1 MSLSISAQ
9 SNSYLAKKLG
19 KSESNQTGASSRTQV
34 AQNLQTSSA
43 KTTRTLTLGSKKQ
56 SNFVAGRGNTPGAA
70 RRSLTKLQER
80 YNHRSN
86 QGFYNTGG
94 NSDVQE
100 TVVIRQSS
108 NFGNMTGMYG
118 MSGMSGMSGMM
129 GMGGMTGQMGML
141 NQVGSMLGMDQET
154 MGYIGA
160 GAYLT
165 QQLGQLGSSM
175 GLFGGS
181 SSSSVSSSVSSSA
194 NTAISNM
201 NSAKD
206 VVSLKQAIE
215 GAKSQEAGLSQSAR
229 QVESKQTAFTNATK
243 AKKDAETSV
252 ANKKQDVAT
261 KDQTVKTLGNQV
273 TLIKSQLTAASNN
286 VSMCNA
292 SYQAALMN
300 LKNASPEGKAAAQ
313 AAVDKAN
320 AALEEARATEAKV
333 KQALTEAENRL
344 TNAENELKTAKE
356 EYQKAEDDLA
366 TKGEALETAETELDK
381 AKQAKQDYDALSSE
395 IKTQESRLEQL
406 DRQEKEA
413 YSDTTQAIKDR
424 EAKVGDKTD
433 DKKLAKLKEKQ
444 NKHGDNIVK
453 LQCMSA
459 PPSETGKDGEDL
471 RSTMLPSG
479 KMVYFVGMEEVSEDV
494 YNSHK
499 KASA

>member
-70 RRSLTKLQER
+70 RRSLTKLQEM
-80 YNHRSN
+80 YNHRPN

-94 NSDVQE
+94 NSGVQE
-100 TVVIRQSS
+100 TIVIRQSS

-118 MSGMSGMSGMM
+118 MGGMSGMSGMM
-129 GMGGMTGQMGML
+129 GMGGQMGML
-141 NQVGSMLGMDQET
+141 NQVGTMLGMDQET

-273 TLIKSQLTAASNN
+273 TLIKSQLTAASNA
-286 VSMCNA
+286 VSAANA
-292 SYQAALMN
+292 SYQAAKLN
-300 LKNASPEGKAAAQ
+300 LENASPEGKAAAQ

-320 AALEEARATEAKV
+320 AALKEARATEAKV

-381 AKQAKQDYDALSSE
+381 AKQAKQDCDALSSE

>member
-80 YNHRSN
+80 YNHRPN
-86 QGFYNTGG
+86 QGFYDTGG
-94 NSDVQE
+94 NSGVQE

-118 MSGMSGMSGMM
+118 MGGMSGMM
-129 GMGGMTGQMGML
+129 GMGGQMGML
-141 NQVGSMLGMDQET
+141 NQVGTMLGMDQET

-215 GAKSQEAGLSQSAR
+215 GAKSQEAGLSQSAG

-273 TLIKSQLTAASNN
+273 TLIKSQLTAASNA
-286 VSMCNA
+286 VSAANA
-292 SYQAALMN
+292 SCQAAKLN
-300 LKNASPEGKAAAQ
+300 LENASPEGKEAAR
-313 AAVDKAN
+313 AAVRKAEK
-320 AALEEARATEAKV
+320 ALEEARATEAKV

-406 DRQEKEA
+406 QKQEQEDYGK
-413 YSDTTQAIKDR
+413 TTKDIADR
-424 EAKVGDKTD
+424 EAKVGNKTD
-433 DKKLAKLKEKQ
+433 DKKLNKLKAKQ
-444 NKHGDNIVK
+444 KEQGDK
-453 LQCMSA
+453 LAKFECLNGEA
-459 PPSETGKDGEDL
+459 TETGKNGEEL
-471 RSTMLPSG
+471 RSTILPSG
-479 KMVYFVGMEEVSEDV
+479 DKVYYVGMNEVSAEE
-494 YNSHK
+494 YEKHRKQS
-499 KASA
+499 

>member
-34 AQNLQTSSA
+34 AQNLQSSSA

-80 YNHRSN
+80 YNHRPN

-94 NSDVQE
+94 NSGVQE

-129 GMGGMTGQMGML
+129 GMGGQMGML
-141 NQVGSMLGMDQET
+141 NQVGTMLGMDQET

-313 AAVDKAN
+313 AAVDKAK

-433 DKKLAKLKEKQ
+433 DKKLTKLKEKQ

>member
-34 AQNLQTSSA
+34 AQNLQASSA

-94 NSDVQE
+94 NSGVQE

-118 MSGMSGMSGMM
+118 MGGMSGMM
-129 GMGGMTGQMGML
+129 GMGGQMGML
-141 NQVGSMLGMDQET
+141 NQVGTMLGMDQET

-273 TLIKSQLTAASNN
+273 TLIKSQLTAASNA
-286 VSMCNA
+286 VSAANA

-313 AAVDKAN
+313 AAVDKAK

-381 AKQAKQDYDALSSE
+381 AKQAKQDCDALSSE

>member
-34 AQNLQTSSA
+34 AQNLQSSSA

-80 YNHRSN
+80 YNHRPN

-94 NSDVQE
+94 NSGVQE

-118 MSGMSGMSGMM
+118 MSGMSGMM
-129 GMGGMTGQMGML
+129 GMGGQMGML
-141 NQVGSMLGMDQET
+141 NQVGTMLGMDQET

-194 NTAISNM
+194 NTAISSM

-273 TLIKSQLTAASNN
+273 TLIKSQLTAASNA
-286 VSMCNA
+286 VSAANA
-292 SYQAALMN
+292 SCQAAKLN
-300 LKNASPEGKAAAQ
+300 LENASPEGKAAAQ

-320 AALEEARATEAKV
+320 AALKEARATEAKV

-381 AKQAKQDYDALSSE
+381 AKQAKQDCDALSSE

-499 KASA
+499 KHQLN

>member
-70 RRSLTKLQER
+70 RRSLTKLQEM
-80 YNHRSN
+80 YNHRPN

-94 NSDVQE
+94 NSGVQE

-118 MSGMSGMSGMM
+118 MSGMSGMM
-129 GMGGMTGQMGML
+129 GMGGQMGML
-141 NQVGSMLGMDQET
+141 NQVGTMLGMDQET

-194 NTAISNM
+194 NTAISSM

-313 AAVDKAN
+313 AAVDKAK

-381 AKQAKQDYDALSSE
+381 AKQAKQDCDALSSE

-494 YNSHK
+494 YNNHK

>member
-80 YNHRSN
+80 YNHRPN

-118 MSGMSGMSGMM
+118 MSGMSGMM
-129 GMGGMTGQMGML
+129 GMGGQMGML
-141 NQVGSMLGMDQET
+141 NQVGTMLGMDQET

-273 TLIKSQLTAASNN
+273 TLIKSQLTAASNA
-286 VSMCNA
+286 VSAANA
-292 SYQAALMN
+292 SCQAAKLN
-300 LKNASPEGKAAAQ
+300 LENASPEGKEAAR
-313 AAVDKAN
+313 AAVRKAEK
-320 AALEEARATEAKV
+320 ALEEARATEAKV

-406 DRQEKEA
+406 QKQEQEDYGK
-413 YSDTTQAIKDR
+413 TTKDIADR
-424 EAKVGDKTD
+424 EAKVGNKTD
-433 DKKLAKLKEKQ
+433 DKKLNKLKAKQ
-444 NKHGDNIVK
+444 KEQGDK
-453 LQCMSA
+453 LAKFECLNGEA
-459 PPSETGKDGEDL
+459 TETGKNGEEL
-471 RSTMLPSG
+471 RSTILPSG
-479 KMVYFVGMEEVSEDV
+479 DKVYYVGMNEVSAEE
-494 YNSHK
+494 YEKHRKQS
-499 KASA
+499 

>member
-34 AQNLQTSSA
+34 AQNLQASSA

-80 YNHRSN
+80 YNHRPN

-94 NSDVQE
+94 NSGVQE

-118 MSGMSGMSGMM
+118 MGGMSGMM
-129 GMGGMTGQMGML
+129 GMGGQMGML
-141 NQVGSMLGMDQET
+141 NQVGTMLGMDQET

-273 TLIKSQLTAASNN
+273 TLIKSQLTAASNA
-286 VSMCNA
+286 VSAANA
-292 SYQAALMN
+292 SCQAAKLN
-300 LKNASPEGKAAAQ
+300 LENASPEGKEAAR
-313 AAVDKAN
+313 AAVRKAEK
-320 AALEEARATEAKV
+320 ALEEARATEAKV

>member
-80 YNHRSN
+80 YNHRPN

-118 MSGMSGMSGMM
+118 MSGMSGMM
-129 GMGGMTGQMGML
+129 GMGGQMGML
-141 NQVGSMLGMDQET
+141 NQVGTMLGMDQET

-206 VVSLKQAIE
+206 AASLKQSIE
-215 GAKSQEAGLSQSAR
+215 GAKSEQSNVSKLAGEVDA
-229 QVESKQTAFTNATK
+229 KQTAFNSATSDK
-243 AKKDAETSV
+243 AKAEKAVSD
-252 ANKKQDVAT
+252 KKQNVAT
-261 KDQTVKTLGNQV
+261 QGQTVQALESKV
-273 TLIKSQLTAASNN
+273 TLVKSQLTVASNN

-300 LKNASPEGKAAAQ
+300 LENASPEGKAAAQ
-313 AAVDKAN
+313 AAVDKAK
-320 AALEEARATEAKV
+320 AALDDAKNEEAKIQ
-333 KQALTEAENRL
+333 KALTETEEKL
-344 TNAENELKTAKE
+344 SNAKNELNTAKE
-356 EYQKAEDDLA
+356 ELQQANDDLT
-366 TKGEALETAETELDK
+366 TKEEALEKAEKDLDS
-381 AKQAKQDYDALSSE
+381 AKQAKQDDDALSNE
-395 IKTQESRLEQL
+395 IKIQESRLEQL
-406 DRQEKEA
+406 QKQEQEDYDK
-413 YSDTTQAIKDR
+413 TTKDIADR
-424 EAKVGDKTD
+424 EAKVGNKTD
-433 DKKLAKLKEKQ
+433 DKKLNKLKAKQ
-444 NKHGDNIVK
+444 KEQGDK
-453 LQCMSA
+453 LAKFECLNGEA
-459 PPSETGKDGEDL
+459 TETGKNGEEL
-471 RSTMLPSG
+471 RSTVLPSG
-479 KMVYFVGMEEVSEDV
+479 DKVYYVGMNEVSAEE
-494 YNSHK
+494 YEKHRKQS
-499 KASA
+499 

>member
-34 AQNLQTSSA
+34 AQNLQSSSA

-80 YNHRSN
+80 YNHRPN

-94 NSDVQE
+94 NSGVQE

-118 MSGMSGMSGMM
+118 MGGMSGMM
-129 GMGGMTGQMGML
+129 GMGGQMGML
-141 NQVGSMLGMDQET
+141 NQVGTMLGMDQET

-313 AAVDKAN
+313 AAVDKAK

-381 AKQAKQDYDALSSE
+381 AKQAKQDCDALSSE

>member
-80 YNHRSN
+80 YNHRPN

-94 NSDVQE
+94 NSGVQE

-108 NFGNMTGMYG
+108 NFGNMTGMY
-118 MSGMSGMSGMM
+118 GMSGMSGMM

-201 NSAKD
+201 NSAND
-206 VVSLKQAIE
+206 AASLKQAIE
-215 GAKSQEAGLSQSAR
+215 GAKSEQSNVSKLAGEVDA
-229 QVESKQTAFTNATK
+229 KQTAFNSATSDK
-243 AKKDAETSV
+243 AKAEKAVSD
-252 ANKKQDVAT
+252 KKQNVAT
-261 KDQTVKTLGNQV
+261 QGQTVQALESKV
-273 TLIKSQLTAASNN
+273 TLVKSQLTVASNN

-300 LKNASPEGKAAAQ
+300 LKNAPPEAKEAAQ
-313 AAVDKAN
+313 AAVDKADK
-320 AALEEARATEAKV
+320 ALKEAKNEED
-333 KQALTEAENRL
+333 KIQKALTETEEKLSKAK
-344 TNAENELKTAKE
+344 NELNTAKE
-356 EYQKAEDDLA
+356 ELQQANDDLTTKEEVLEKAEKDL
-366 TKGEALETAETELDK
+366 DS
-381 AKQAKQDYDALSSE
+381 AKQAKQDDDALSNE

-406 DRQEKEA
+406 QKQEQEDYDK
-413 YSDTTQAIKDR
+413 TTKDIADR
-424 EAKVGDKTD
+424 EAKVGNKTD
-433 DKKLAKLKEKQ
+433 DKKLNKLKEKQ
-444 NKHGDNIVK
+444 KEQGDK
-453 LQCMSA
+453 LAKFECLN
-459 PPSETGKDGEDL
+459 GEATEIGQNGEEL
-471 RSTMLPSG
+471 RSTVLPSG
-479 KMVYFVGMEEVSEDV
+479 DKVYYVGMNEVSAEE
-494 YNSHK
+494 YEKHRKQS
-499 KASA
+499 

>member
-34 AQNLQTSSA
+34 AQNLQSSSA

-80 YNHRSN
+80 YNHRPN

-94 NSDVQE
+94 NSGVQE

-118 MSGMSGMSGMM
+118 MSGMSGMM
-129 GMGGMTGQMGML
+129 GMGGQMGML
-141 NQVGSMLGMDQET
+141 NQVGTMLGMDQET

-194 NTAISNM
+194 NTAISSM

-273 TLIKSQLTAASNN
+273 TLIKSQLTAASNA
-286 VSMCNA
+286 VSAANA
-292 SYQAALMN
+292 SCQAAKLN
-300 LKNASPEGKAAAQ
+300 LENASPEGKAAAQ

-320 AALEEARATEAKV
+320 AALKEARATEAKV

-381 AKQAKQDYDALSSE
+381 AKQAKQDCDALSSE

>member
-34 AQNLQTSSA
+34 AQNLQSSSA

-80 YNHRSN
+80 YNHRTN

-94 NSDVQE
+94 NSGVQE

-118 MSGMSGMSGMM
+118 MSGMSGMM
-129 GMGGMTGQMGML
+129 GMGGQMGML
-141 NQVGSMLGMDQET
+141 NQVGTMLGMDPET

-313 AAVDKAN
+313 AAVDKAK

-413 YSDTTQAIKDR
+413 YSDTTKAIKER

>member
-80 YNHRSN
+80 YNHRPN

-94 NSDVQE
+94 NSGVQE

-118 MSGMSGMSGMM
+118 MSGMSGMM
-129 GMGGMTGQMGML
+129 GMGGMTSQMGML
-141 NQVGSMLGMDQET
+141 NQVGTMLGMDQET

-313 AAVDKAN
+313 AAVDKAK

-453 LQCMSA
+453 LQCMST

-479 KMVYFVGMEEVSEDV
+479 KMVYFVGMNEVSAEE
-494 YNSHK
+494 YEKHRKQS
-499 KASA
+499 

>member
-70 RRSLTKLQER
+70 RRSLTKLQEM
-80 YNHRSN
+80 YNHRPN

-94 NSDVQE
+94 NSGVQE

-129 GMGGMTGQMGML
+129 GMGGQMGML
-141 NQVGSMLGMDQET
+141 NQVGTMLGMDQET

-313 AAVDKAN
+313 AAVDKAK

-381 AKQAKQDYDALSSE
+381 AKQAKQDCDALSSE

>member
-80 YNHRSN
+80 YNHRTN

-94 NSDVQE
+94 NSGVQE

-118 MSGMSGMSGMM
+118 MSGMM

-141 NQVGSMLGMDQET
+141 NQVGTMLGMDQET

-215 GAKSQEAGLSQSAR
+215 GAKSQEAGLSQSAG

-273 TLIKSQLTAASNN
+273 TLIKSQLTAASNA
-286 VSMCNA
+286 VSAANA
-292 SYQAALMN
+292 SCQAAKLN
-300 LKNASPEGKAAAQ
+300 LENASPEGKAAAQ
-313 AAVDKAN
+313 AAVDKAKD
-320 AALEEARATEAKV
+320 ALEEARATEAKV

-381 AKQAKQDYDALSSE
+381 AKQAKQDCDALSSE

>member
-80 YNHRSN
+80 YNHRPN

-118 MSGMSGMSGMM
+118 MGGMSGMM
-129 GMGGMTGQMGML
+129 GMGGQMGML
-141 NQVGSMLGMDQET
+141 NQVGTMLGMDQET

-194 NTAISNM
+194 NTAISSM

-215 GAKSQEAGLSQSAR
+215 GAKSQEAGLSQSAG

-273 TLIKSQLTAASNN
+273 TLIKSQLTAASNA
-286 VSMCNA
+286 VSAANA
-292 SYQAALMN
+292 SCQAAKLN
-300 LKNASPEGKAAAQ
+300 LENASPEGKAAAQ

-320 AALEEARATEAKV
+320 AALKEARATEAKV

-381 AKQAKQDYDALSSE
+381 AKQAKQDCDALSSE

>member
-80 YNHRSN
+80 YNHRPN

-94 NSDVQE
+94 NSGVQE

-118 MSGMSGMSGMM
+118 MGGMTGMM
-129 GMGGMTGQMGML
+129 GMGGQMGML
-141 NQVGSMLGMDQET
+141 NQVGTMLGMDQET

-320 AALEEARATEAKV
+320 AALKEARATEAKV

-413 YSDTTQAIKDR
+413 YSDTTKAIKER

>member
-70 RRSLTKLQER
+70 RRSLTKLQEM
-80 YNHRSN
+80 YNHRPN

-118 MSGMSGMSGMM
+118 MSGMSGMM

-141 NQVGSMLGMDQET
+141 NQVGTMLGMDQET

-273 TLIKSQLTAASNN
+273 TLIKSQLTAASNA
-286 VSMCNA
+286 VSAANA

-300 LKNASPEGKAAAQ
+300 LTNASPEGKAAAQ
-313 AAVDKAN
+313 AAVDKAK

-381 AKQAKQDYDALSSE
+381 AKQAKQDCDALSSE

>member
-34 AQNLQTSSA
+34 AQNLQSSSA

-80 YNHRSN
+80 YNHRPN

-94 NSDVQE
+94 NSGVQE

-108 NFGNMTGMYG
+108 NFGNMTGMY
-118 MSGMSGMSGMM
+118 GMSGMM

-273 TLIKSQLTAASNN
+273 TLIKSQLTAASNA
-286 VSMCNA
+286 VSAANA
-292 SYQAALMN
+292 SCQAAKLN
-300 LKNASPEGKAAAQ
+300 LENASPEGKEAAR
-313 AAVDKAN
+313 AAVRKAEK
-320 AALEEARATEAKV
+320 ALEEARATEAKV

-381 AKQAKQDYDALSSE
+381 AKQAKQDYDSLSSE

>member
-80 YNHRSN
+80 YNHRPN

-94 NSDVQE
+94 NSGVQE

-108 NFGNMTGMYG
+108 NFGNMTGMY
-118 MSGMSGMSGMM
+118 GMSGMM

-215 GAKSQEAGLSQSAR
+215 GAKSQEAGLSQSAG

-273 TLIKSQLTAASNN
+273 TLIKSQLTAASNA
-286 VSMCNA
+286 VSAANA
-292 SYQAALMN
+292 SCQAAKLN
-300 LKNASPEGKAAAQ
+300 LENASPEGKEAAR
-313 AAVDKAN
+313 AAVRKAEK
-320 AALEEARATEAKV
+320 ALEEARATEAKV

>member
-70 RRSLTKLQER
+70 RRSLTKLQEM
-80 YNHRSN
+80 YNHRPN

-94 NSDVQE
+94 NSGVQE

-118 MSGMSGMSGMM
+118 MGGMSGMM

-141 NQVGSMLGMDQET
+141 NQVGTMLGMDQET

-194 NTAISNM
+194 NTAISSM

-215 GAKSQEAGLSQSAR
+215 GAKSQEAGLSQSAG

-273 TLIKSQLTAASNN
+273 TLIKSQLTAASNA
-286 VSMCNA
+286 VSAANA

-313 AAVDKAN
+313 AAVDKAK

>member
-80 YNHRSN
+80 YNHRPN

-118 MSGMSGMSGMM
+118 MSGMSGMM
-129 GMGGMTGQMGML
+129 GMGGQMGML
-141 NQVGSMLGMDQET
+141 NQVGTMLGMDQET

-201 NSAKD
+201 NSAND
-206 VVSLKQAIE
+206 AASLKQSIE
-215 GAKSQEAGLSQSAR
+215 GAKSEQSNVSKLAGEVDA
-229 QVESKQTAFTNATK
+229 KQTAFNSATSDK
-243 AKKDAETSV
+243 AKAEKAVSD
-252 ANKKQDVAT
+252 KKQNVAT
-261 KDQTVKTLGNQV
+261 QGQTVQALESKV
-273 TLIKSQLTAASNN
+273 TLVKSQLTVASNN
-286 VSMCNA
+286 VSICNA
-292 SYQAALMN
+292 SYKAALMN

-313 AAVDKAN
+313 AAVDKAK
-320 AALEEARATEAKV
+320 AALDDAKNEEAKIQ
-333 KQALTEAENRL
+333 KALTETEEKL
-344 TNAENELKTAKE
+344 SNAKNELNTAKE
-356 EYQKAEDDLA
+356 ELQQANDDLT
-366 TKGEALETAETELDK
+366 TKEEALEKAEKDLDS
-381 AKQAKQDYDALSSE
+381 AKQAKQDDDALSNE
-395 IKTQESRLEQL
+395 IKIQESRLEQL
-406 DRQEKEA
+406 QKQEQEDYDK
-413 YSDTTQAIKDR
+413 TTKDIADR

-433 DKKLAKLKEKQ
+433 DKKLNKLKAKQ
-444 NKHGDNIVK
+444 KEQGDK
-453 LQCMSA
+453 LAKFECLNGEA
-459 PPSETGKDGEDL
+459 TETGKNGEEL
-471 RSTMLPSG
+471 RSTILPSG
-479 KMVYFVGMEEVSEDV
+479 DKVYYVGMNEVSAEE
-494 YNSHK
+494 YEKHRKQS
-499 KASA
+499 

>member
-34 AQNLQTSSA
+34 AQNLQSSSA

-94 NSDVQE
+94 NSGVQE

-118 MSGMSGMSGMM
+118 MGGMSGMM
-129 GMGGMTGQMGML
+129 GMGGQMGML
-141 NQVGSMLGMDQET
+141 NQVGTMLGMDQET

-194 NTAISNM
+194 NTAISSM

-313 AAVDKAN
+313 AAVDKAK

-381 AKQAKQDYDALSSE
+381 AKQAKQDCDALSSE

-413 YSDTTQAIKDR
+413 YSDTTKAIKDR

-459 PPSETGKDGEDL
+459 PPSETGIDGEDL

>member
-80 YNHRSN
+80 YNHRPN

-94 NSDVQE
+94 NSGVQE

-118 MSGMSGMSGMM
+118 MSGMM

-141 NQVGSMLGMDQET
+141 NQVGTMLGMDQET

-313 AAVDKAN
+313 AAVDKAK

-366 TKGEALETAETELDK
+366 TKGEELETAETELDK
-381 AKQAKQDYDALSSE
+381 AKQAKQDCDALSSE

-413 YSDTTQAIKDR
+413 YSDTTKAIKER

>member
-34 AQNLQTSSA
+34 AQNLQASSA

-80 YNHRSN
+80 YNHRPN

-118 MSGMSGMSGMM
+118 MSGMSGMM
-129 GMGGMTGQMGML
+129 GMGGQMGML
-141 NQVGSMLGMDQET
+141 NQVGTMLGMDQET

-215 GAKSQEAGLSQSAR
+215 GAKSQEAGLSQSAG

-273 TLIKSQLTAASNN
+273 TLIKSQLTAASNA
-286 VSMCNA
+286 VSAANA
-292 SYQAALMN
+292 SYQAAKLN
-300 LKNASPEGKAAAQ
+300 LENASPEGKEAAR
-313 AAVDKAN
+313 AAVRKAEK
-320 AALEEARATEAKV
+320 ALEEARATEAKV

-381 AKQAKQDYDALSSE
+381 AKQAKQDCDALSSE

-479 KMVYFVGMEEVSEDV
+479 KMVYFVVMEEVSEDV

>member
-80 YNHRSN
+80 YNHRPN

-118 MSGMSGMSGMM
+118 MSGMSGMM
-129 GMGGMTGQMGML
+129 GMGGQMGML
-141 NQVGSMLGMDQET
+141 NQVGTMLGMDQET

-201 NSAKD
+201 NSAND
-206 VVSLKQAIE
+206 AASLKQSIE
-215 GAKSQEAGLSQSAR
+215 GAKSEQSNVSKLAGEVDA
-229 QVESKQTAFTNATK
+229 KQTAFNSATSDK
-243 AKKDAETSV
+243 AKAEKAVSD
-252 ANKKQDVAT
+252 KKQNVAT
-261 KDQTVKTLGNQV
+261 QGQTVQALESKV
-273 TLIKSQLTAASNN
+273 TLVKSQLTVASNN

-300 LKNASPEGKAAAQ
+300 LENASPEGKAAAQ
-313 AAVDKAN
+313 AAVDKAK
-320 AALEEARATEAKV
+320 AALDDAKNEEAKIQ
-333 KQALTEAENRL
+333 KALTETEEKL
-344 TNAENELKTAKE
+344 SNAKNELNTAKE
-356 EYQKAEDDLA
+356 ELQQANDDLT
-366 TKGEALETAETELDK
+366 TKEEALEKAEKDLDS
-381 AKQAKQDYDALSSE
+381 AKQAKQDDDALSNE
-395 IKTQESRLEQL
+395 IKIQESRLEQL
-406 DRQEKEA
+406 QKQEQEDYDK
-413 YSDTTQAIKDR
+413 TTKDLADR

-433 DKKLAKLKEKQ
+433 DKKLNKLKAKQ
-444 NKHGDNIVK
+444 KEQGDK
-453 LQCMSA
+453 LAKFECLNGEA
-459 PPSETGKDGEDL
+459 TETGKNGEEL
-471 RSTMLPSG
+471 RSTILPSG
-479 KMVYFVGMEEVSEDV
+479 DKVYYVGMNEVSAEE
-494 YNSHK
+494 YEKHRKQS
-499 KASA
+499 

>member
-80 YNHRSN
+80 YNHRTN

-94 NSDVQE
+94 NSGVQE

-118 MSGMSGMSGMM
+118 MSGMSGMM

-141 NQVGSMLGMDQET
+141 NQVGTMLGMDQET

-215 GAKSQEAGLSQSAR
+215 GAKSQEAGLSQSAG

-273 TLIKSQLTAASNN
+273 TLIKSQLTAASNA
-286 VSMCNA
+286 VSAANA
-292 SYQAALMN
+292 SCQAAKLN
-300 LKNASPEGKAAAQ
+300 LENASPEGKEAAR
-313 AAVDKAN
+313 AAVRKAEK
-320 AALEEARATEAKV
+320 ALEEARATEAKV

>member
-80 YNHRSN
+80 YNHRPN

-118 MSGMSGMSGMM
+118 MGGMSGMM
-129 GMGGMTGQMGML
+129 GMGGQMGML
-141 NQVGSMLGMDQET
+141 NQVGTMLGMDQET

-273 TLIKSQLTAASNN
+273 TLIKSQLTAASNA
-286 VSMCNA
+286 VSAANA

-320 AALEEARATEAKV
+320 DALKEARATEAKV

-444 NKHGDNIVK
+444 NKHGDNIIK

>member
-34 AQNLQTSSA
+34 AQNLQASSA

-70 RRSLTKLQER
+70 RRSLTKLQEM
-80 YNHRSN
+80 YNHRPN

-94 NSDVQE
+94 NSGVQE

-129 GMGGMTGQMGML
+129 GMGGQMGML
-141 NQVGSMLGMDQET
+141 NQVGTMLGMDQET

-194 NTAISNM
+194 NTAISSM

-313 AAVDKAN
+313 AAVDKAK

-381 AKQAKQDYDALSSE
+381 AKQAKQDCDALSSE

>member
-9 SNSYLAKKLG
+9 SNSYLAKKIG

-80 YNHRSN
+80 YNHRPN

-118 MSGMSGMSGMM
+118 MSGMSGMM
-129 GMGGMTGQMGML
+129 GMGGQMGML
-141 NQVGSMLGMDQET
+141 NQVGTMLGMDQET

-261 KDQTVKTLGNQV
+261 KYQTVKTLGNQV
-273 TLIKSQLTAASNN
+273 TLIKSQLTAASNA
-286 VSMCNA
+286 VSAANA

-300 LKNASPEGKAAAQ
+300 LQNASPEGKAAAQ
-313 AAVDKAN
+313 AAVDKAK

-406 DRQEKEA
+406 QKQEQEDYGK
-413 YSDTTQAIKDR
+413 TTKDIADR
-424 EAKVGDKTD
+424 EAKVGNKTD
-433 DKKLAKLKEKQ
+433 DKKLNKLKAKQ
-444 NKHGDNIVK
+444 KEQGDK
-453 LQCMSA
+453 LAKFECLNGEA
-459 PPSETGKDGEDL
+459 TETGKNGEEL
-471 RSTMLPSG
+471 RSTILPSG
-479 KMVYFVGMEEVSEDV
+479 DKVYYVGMNEVSAEE
-494 YNSHK
+494 YEKHRKQS
-499 KASA
+499 

>member
-34 AQNLQTSSA
+34 AQNLQSSSA

-80 YNHRSN
+80 YNHRTN

-94 NSDVQE
+94 NSGVQE

-118 MSGMSGMSGMM
+118 MGGMSGMM
-129 GMGGMTGQMGML
+129 GMGGQMGML
-141 NQVGSMLGMDQET
+141 NQVGTMLGMDQET

-313 AAVDKAN
+313 AAVDKAK

-471 RSTMLPSG
+471 RSRMLPSG

>member
-34 AQNLQTSSA
+34 AQNLQASSA

-80 YNHRSN
+80 YNHRPN

-94 NSDVQE
+94 NSGVQE

-118 MSGMSGMSGMM
+118 MGGMSGMM
-129 GMGGMTGQMGML
+129 GMGGQMGML
-141 NQVGSMLGMDQET
+141 NQVGTMLGMDQET

-215 GAKSQEAGLSQSAR
+215 GAKSQEAGLSQSAG

-273 TLIKSQLTAASNN
+273 TLIKSQLTAASNA
-286 VSMCNA
+286 VSAANA
-292 SYQAALMN
+292 SCQAAKLN
-300 LKNASPEGKAAAQ
+300 LENASPEGKEAAR
-313 AAVDKAN
+313 AAVRKAEK
-320 AALEEARATEAKV
+320 ALEEARATEAKV

-381 AKQAKQDYDALSSE
+381 AKQAKQDCDALSSE

>member
-80 YNHRSN
+80 YNHRPN

-94 NSDVQE
+94 NSGVQE

-118 MSGMSGMSGMM
+118 MGGMSGMM
-129 GMGGMTGQMGML
+129 GMTGQMGML

-215 GAKSQEAGLSQSAR
+215 GAKSQEAGLSQSAG

-273 TLIKSQLTAASNN
+273 TLIKSQLTAASNA
-286 VSMCNA
+286 VSAANA
-292 SYQAALMN
+292 SCQAAKLN
-300 LKNASPEGKAAAQ
+300 LENASPEGKEAAR
-313 AAVDKAN
+313 AAVRKAEK
-320 AALEEARATEAKV
+320 ALEEARATEAKV

>member
-34 AQNLQTSSA
+34 AQNLQASSA

-70 RRSLTKLQER
+70 RRSLTKLQEM
-80 YNHRSN
+80 YNHRPN

-94 NSDVQE
+94 NSGVQE

-118 MSGMSGMSGMM
+118 MGGMSGMM
-129 GMGGMTGQMGML
+129 GMGGMTSQMGML
-141 NQVGSMLGMDQET
+141 NQVGTMLGMDQET

-194 NTAISNM
+194 NTAISSM

-215 GAKSQEAGLSQSAR
+215 GARSQEAGLSQSAR

-292 SYQAALMN
+292 SYQAALVN
-300 LKNASPEGKAAAQ
+300 LNNASPEGKAAAQ
-313 AAVDKAN
+313 AAVDKAK

-413 YSDTTQAIKDR
+413 YSDTTKAIKER

>member
-34 AQNLQTSSA
+34 AQNLQSSSA

-70 RRSLTKLQER
+70 RRSLTKLQEM
-80 YNHRSN
+80 YNHRPN

-94 NSDVQE
+94 NSGVQE

-118 MSGMSGMSGMM
+118 MSGMSGMM
-129 GMGGMTGQMGML
+129 GMGGQMGML
-141 NQVGSMLGMDQET
+141 NQVGTMLGMDQET

-273 TLIKSQLTAASNN
+273 TLIKSQLTAASNA
-286 VSMCNA
+286 VSAANA
-292 SYQAALMN
+292 SCQAAKLN
-300 LKNASPEGKAAAQ
+300 LENASPEGKEAAR
-313 AAVDKAN
+313 AAVRKAEK
-320 AALEEARATEAKV
+320 ALEEARATEAKV

-406 DRQEKEA
+406 QKQEQEDYGK
-413 YSDTTQAIKDR
+413 TTKDIADR
-424 EAKVGDKTD
+424 EAKVGNKTD
-433 DKKLAKLKEKQ
+433 DKKLNKLKAKQ
-444 NKHGDNIVK
+444 KEQGDK
-453 LQCMSA
+453 LAKFECLNGEA
-459 PPSETGKDGEDL
+459 TETGKNGEEL
-471 RSTMLPSG
+471 RSTILPSG
-479 KMVYFVGMEEVSEDV
+479 DKVYYVGMNEVSAEE
-494 YNSHK
+494 YEKHRKQS
-499 KASA
+499 

>member
-34 AQNLQTSSA
+34 AQNLQASSA

-80 YNHRSN
+80 YNHRPN

-118 MSGMSGMSGMM
+118 MGGMSGMM
-129 GMGGMTGQMGML
+129 GMGGQMGML
-141 NQVGSMLGMDQET
+141 NQVGTMLGMDQET

-273 TLIKSQLTAASNN
+273 TLIKSQLTAASNA
-286 VSMCNA
+286 VSAANA
-292 SYQAALMN
+292 SCQAAKLN
-300 LKNASPEGKAAAQ
+300 LENASPEGKEAAR
-313 AAVDKAN
+313 AAVRKAEK
-320 AALEEARATEAKV
+320 ALEEARATEAKV

-459 PPSETGKDGEDL
+459 PPSETGQDGEDL

>member
-70 RRSLTKLQER
+70 RRSLTKLQEM
-80 YNHRSN
+80 YNHRPN

-94 NSDVQE
+94 NSGVQE

-118 MSGMSGMSGMM
+118 MSGMSGMM
-129 GMGGMTGQMGML
+129 GMGGQMGML
-141 NQVGSMLGMDQET
+141 NQVGTMLGMDQET

-175 GLFGGS
+175 GLFSGS

-215 GAKSQEAGLSQSAR
+215 GAKSQAAGLSQSAG

-261 KDQTVKTLGNQV
+261 KDQTVKALGNQV

-292 SYQAALMN
+292 SYQAAEAN
-300 LKNASPEGKAAAQ
+300 LRNASTPEAKEAAQ
-313 AAVDKAN
+313 AAVNKAK

-381 AKQAKQDYDALSSE
+381 AKQAKQDCDALSSE

-406 DRQEKEA
+406 QKQEQEDYGK
-413 YSDTTQAIKDR
+413 TTKDIADR
-424 EAKVGDKTD
+424 EAKVGNKTD
-433 DKKLAKLKEKQ
+433 DKKLNKLKAKQ
-444 NKHGDNIVK
+444 KEQGDK
-453 LQCMSA
+453 LAKFECLNGEA
-459 PPSETGKDGEDL
+459 TETGKNGEEL
-471 RSTMLPSG
+471 RSTVLPSG
-479 KMVYFVGMEEVSEDV
+479 DNVYYVGMNEVSAEE
-494 YNSHK
+494 YK
-499 KASA
+499 KHRKQS

>member
-80 YNHRSN
+80 YNHRPN

-118 MSGMSGMSGMM
+118 MSGMSGMM
-129 GMGGMTGQMGML
+129 GMGGQMGML
-141 NQVGSMLGMDQET
+141 NQVGTMLGMDQET

-273 TLIKSQLTAASNN
+273 TLIKSQLTAASNA
-286 VSMCNA
+286 VSAANA
-292 SYQAALMN
+292 SCQAAKLN
-300 LKNASPEGKAAAQ
+300 LENASPEGKEAAR
-313 AAVDKAN
+313 AAVRKAEK
-320 AALEEARATEAKV
+320 ALEEARATEAKV

-381 AKQAKQDYDALSSE
+381 AKQAKQDCDALSSE